1 MRRGGG
7 LSLPLAIVGASFRDV
22 PTRLRARLNQIDEGE
37 GSPSLQLREGGHV
50 QGVVRIVTCSRVE
63 WVMSASTPEWAASML
78 KSALAVRVPEAPI
91 TLHSKHGA
99 AAANYL
105 FRVVLGLDSVAE
117 GESAVGRQVLT
128 GFANAH
134 KKKTTDPVLRQ
145 VWKQTESL
153 IHQRRE
159 DGAAVPTA
167 GIQAL
172 VVAVLLEVAKP
183 DDPIVVWG
191 LGEVGKAT
199 QRALLRAGYTNVHG
213 CKRGDQAVL
222 AKLAAEG
229 AHVVVCTGAT
239 VPYLELP
246 PVTGHPL
253 CIDIGCP
260 AQVVSAPGWERM
272 DLDSLLSGTRQQL
285 DDGLRGRLTALAKQ
299 AADDL
304 EGALADASRPGRLS
318 SLEETRRKYFTET
331 LPALLEDLPKPKAE
345 KLRQSI
351 ARFAH
356 QMLSA
361 AGAAKS
367 RT

>member
-1 MRRGGG
+1 MT
-7 LSLPLAIVGASFRDV
+7 LPLAIVGASFRDV
-22 PTRLRARLNQIDEGE
+22 PTRLRARLNQLDEGE
-37 GSPSLQLREGGHV
+37 GSPSAQLREGGHV

-63 WVMSASTPEWAASML
+63 WVMSAPNPEWAASML
-78 KSALAVRVPEAPI
+78 KSALSVRVPDVPLS
-91 TLHSKHGA
+91 LHSKHGP

-128 GFANAH
+128 GFVNAH
-134 KKKTTDPVLRQ
+134 KKRATDAVLRQ
-145 VWKQTESL
+145 VWKQTETL
-153 IHQRRE
+153 IHARRE
-159 DGAAVPTA
+159 DGSAVPTA

-172 VVAVLLEVAKP
+172 VAAVLLEVARP
-183 DDPIVVWG
+183 DAPIVVWG

-199 QRALLRAGYTNVHG
+199 MRALARAGFTAVTG
-213 CKRGDQAVL
+213 CKRGDGAVL
-222 AKLAAEG
+222 EKLARAG

-239 VPYLELP
+239 VPYLALP
-246 PVTGHPL
+246 AATASQV

-260 AQVVSAPGWERM
+260 SQVVSAPGWERL
-272 DLDSLLSGTRQQL
+272 DLDALLSGQRQQL
-285 DDGLRGRLTALAKQ
+285 DDGLRSRLNALARS

-304 EGALADASRPGRLS
+304 EVSLADAARPGRLS
-318 SLEETRRKYFTET
+318 SLEETRRKYFSET

-361 AGAAKS
+361 AGAAK
-367 RT
+367 R